1 MPSLIKRE
9 RLRRRHWCTSKV
21 VPLAAMMMLVPQL
34 VTRVTKL
41 PYGVDPSY
49 LGYQTHVVTTQVR
62 TGVSRNSEIYIVPST
77 RRLPTKQLKRL
88 CYAALYKQPSHRCW
102 PTTYR
107 CRPVFRSGSSS
118 SPSSPV
124 SSSSPSSP
132 SSSTNSASSR
142 GSGLRIMIIK
152 EQFR

>member
-1 MPSLIKRE
+1 
-9 RLRRRHWCTSKV
+9 
-21 VPLAAMMMLVPQL
+21 MMMLAPQL

-62 TGVSRNSEIYIVPST
+62 VSGNKAVRARYIVLST
-77 RRLPTKQLKRL
+77 LRLPTKKLKRL
-88 CYAALYKQPSHRCW
+88 CYAALYNQPLHRCW

-107 CRPVFRSGSSS
+107 CRPASRSGSSS
-118 SPSSPV
+118 SPSSPA
-124 SSSSPSSP
+124 SSSSPSLP

-152 EQFR
+152 EQFRWDHHYYSSESGTAIWLGPSPYNY